1 MWCWNKE
8 WNLLYQVSWLS
19 FKRLNILINLINL
32 GKNVLKK
39 AGPTTGAVL
48 KDTEYAA
55 PVRYTL
61 FYVSISIYFY
71 ILVIARCGQT
81 IAENNTYF
89 ESQGSESGNCAL
101 KICPCSD
108 NICQLRLDFDNF
120 VITGPSTVTDTIGN
134 SANGML
140 AAAGQAT
147 TNAGRCLT
155 DTFAV
160 TSGSTAPPA
169 ICGTNTGQHM
179 YVDANQACNDLAF
192 LLGNTAD
199 GTTLATR
206 SWSIR
211 VTQYDCGSPNLA
223 PSGCVQYF
231 YGVQNDIIQ
240 SYNYGG
246 GYHLADQRQKI
257 CFRREKGNCKICYS
271 SVSSIADLEISGA
284 IDAKQYT
291 KSCCSYKADGMGS
304 NYDCLQIPS
313 LLTTK
318 GKQLNFNGN
327 AICGMGGISSKS
339 EVVTAANQKTLCT
352 VKQPFMLNFQ
362 TDTFDLKAEA
372 DAMNKGFQLAFI
384 QSSSNC

>member
-1 MWCWNKE
+1 M
-8 WNLLYQVSWLS
+8 
-19 FKRLNILINLINL
+19 
-32 GKNVLKK
+32 
-39 AGPTTGAVL
+39 
-48 KDTEYAA
+48 
-55 PVRYTL
+55 
-61 FYVSISIYFY
+61 
-71 ILVIARCGQT
+71 LVIGRCGDT

-89 ESQGSESGNCAL
+89 ESQGSEAGNCAL

-120 VITGPSTVTDTIGN
+120 VITGPSTVTDTIGKTT
-134 SANGML
+134 SGQL
-140 AAAGQAT
+140 TAAGKET

-160 TSGSTAPPA
+160 TSASTAPPA
-169 ICGTNTGQHM
+169 ICGVNTGQHM
-179 YVDANQACNDLAF
+179 YVDADKACNDLAF
-192 LLGNTAD
+192 LLGNTAS
-199 GTTLATR
+199 GTALATR
-206 SWSIR
+206 SWSVR
-211 VTQYDCGSPNLA
+211 VTQFDCGSPNLA

-231 YGVQNDIIQ
+231 YGVQDSIIQ

-246 GYHLADQRQKI
+246 GYHLANQRQKI

-271 SVSSIADLEISGA
+271 SVSSIADVEISGA

-291 KSCCSYKADGMGS
+291 KQCCGYGGDESL
-304 NYDCLQIPS
+304 YDCLQIPS

-327 AICGMGGISSKS
+327 GICGMGGISTKS
-339 EVVTAANQKTLCT
+339 EVVTAANQKTICT
-352 VKQPFMLNFQ
+352 KKQPFMLNFQ
-362 TDTFDLKAEA
+362 SDTFDLKAEA